1 MTLHSP
7 VYDPFLTYH
16 CKDVSSW
23 DSQFIFLLYHKGFST
38 CVDSVDYSHI
48 DEHIFLSYQGIIK
61 LFKSGFHIVSS
72 KILFHGVNGRYK
84 NKMGRT
90 KLGKNNINTL
100 IRWFIYFEFLNKGSK
115 GFEVRSLREIKFTR
129 I

>member
-1 MTLHSP
+1 MTH
-7 VYDPFLTYH
+7 
-16 CKDVSSW
+16 
-23 DSQFIFLLYHKGFST
+23 FLLIIARMFLPRIPSLSFYCTTKDFLR
-38 CVDSVDYSHI
+38 VDSVDYSHI

-115 GFEVRSLREIKFTR
+115 GFEVRSIREIKFTR